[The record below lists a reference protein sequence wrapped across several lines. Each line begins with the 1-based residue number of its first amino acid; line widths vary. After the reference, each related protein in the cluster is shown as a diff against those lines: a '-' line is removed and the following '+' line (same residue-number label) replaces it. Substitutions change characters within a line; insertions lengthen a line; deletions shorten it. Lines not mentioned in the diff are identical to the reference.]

1 LSDFYYIEGE
11 RLIVRIK
18 AIPGAS
24 KTEPAGV
31 ESGRLRFRIAAAPED
46 GKANTELIAA
56 LAKLCGC
63 AKREITLQSGER
75 SRLKTLSLP
84 AAGLALGILPLV
96 AGKPDRKKTKE

>member
-1 LSDFYYIEGE
+1 MSDFYYIERE
-11 RLIVRIK
+11 RVIVRIK

-31 ESGRLRFRIAAAPED
+31 EGDRLRFRIAAAPED
-46 GKANTELIAA
+46 GKANAELIAA

-63 AKREITLQSGER
+63 GKREITLQSGER

-84 AAGLALGILPLV
+84 AAVLTPGVLAL
-96 AGKPDRKKTKE
+96 AAEKPGRTK

>member
-11 RLIVRIK
+11 RLFLRIK

-31 ESGRLRFRIAAAPED
+31 KDNRLRFRIAAAPED
-46 GKANTELIAA
+46 GKANVELIAA
-56 LAKLCGC
+56 LSKICGC
-63 AKREITLQSGER
+63 SKREISLQSGER

-84 AAGLALGILPLV
+84 ATVLASGALSLT
-96 AGKPDRKKTKE
+96 AEKPDRTGKE